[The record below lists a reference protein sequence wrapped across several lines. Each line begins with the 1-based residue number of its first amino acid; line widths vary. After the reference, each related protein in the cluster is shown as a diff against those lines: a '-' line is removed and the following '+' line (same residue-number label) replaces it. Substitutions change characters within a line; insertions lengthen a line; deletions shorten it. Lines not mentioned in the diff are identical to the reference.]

1 MQHNRV
7 EARRRHAHCCD
18 FLSFAGLGDAVSRSP
33 GEPRGIVGGKEN
45 SDAGDVV
52 RLPVATERRACDR
65 RFFEIAAYDAPAMR
79 ALGLD
84 AARLA
89 LTIFR

>member
-45 SDAGDVV
+45 SDAGEVV

-65 RFFEIAAYDAPAMR
+65 RFSKSLPMMPPLCVPSVSTPPGWR
-79 ALGLD
+79 
-84 AARLA
+84 
-89 LTIFR
+89 